1 MVQSTITLE
10 GNTYGKKQTHH
21 HPKKE
26 IQDSGNYFVDK
37 DTMNYK
43 KRLLI
48 LSCSQ
53 RKSTSGDLLPAIERY
68 NGPLFFVLRRFIR
81 KCPRQA
87 RDLDVYILSAAYGLI
102 PGDFPTPLYDQKMN
116 TLRVVE
122 LQPQVETTFSNILQ
136 NNYAS
141 ICFVLGK
148 TYLKAFKDLRQLV
161 PAFTES
167 IVAYGPIGKK
177 QAQLKKWLWKPSLAN

>member
-1 MVQSTITLE
+1 
-10 GNTYGKKQTHH
+10 
-21 HPKKE
+21 
-26 IQDSGNYFVDK
+26 
-37 DTMNYK
+37 MNSK

-53 RKSTSGDLLPAIERY
+53 RKSASSDLLPAIERY

-81 KCPRQA
+81 ECPRQT
-87 RDLDVYILSAAYGLI
+87 RHLDVYILSAAYGLI
-102 PGDFPTPLYDQKMN
+102 PGDFPTPSYDQKMN
-116 TLRVVE
+116 TLRAVE

-148 TYLKAFKDLRQLV
+148 TYLKAFKDLRQLI

-167 IVAYGPIGKK
+167 IIAYGPIGKK
-177 QAQLKKWLWKPSLAN
+177 QAQLKKWLWKLSLDD